1 VVPIRISTNLPK
13 DKINEL
19 ILSHSLDEHISILN
33 ESSENEISSFVI
45 NKKKL
50 DEIIFYNSLADMVF
64 NLINRFYMDK
74 LIFERVYELLKDFPQ
89 GEVDVIGNTV
99 YDLLLDDDYFVKEK
113 NKIKE
118 ELRDYL
124 AENNTLIID
133 GYLRF
138 RSDTYKDLIDLIIEK
153 VVLDVQMETEY
164 EEFIYMLQYYLD
176 SQFPKYDIVNVII
189 KENNYYLVDSKYKQI
204 ESPTIYS
211 IIEEHG
217 MDDFSKA
224 DILVSSLIILAPN
237 KIVVHMKNDKEKD
250 LLMILKR
257 IFTNRV
263 SFCYSC
269 DLCDEYKPNLDN
281 E

>member
-1 VVPIRISTNLPK
+1 MVPIRISTNLPK

>member
-1 VVPIRISTNLPK
+1 
-13 DKINEL
+13 
-19 ILSHSLDEHISILN
+19 
-33 ESSENEISSFVI
+33 
-45 NKKKL
+45 
-50 DEIIFYNSLADMVF
+50 MVF
-64 NLINRFYMDK
+64 NLINRFYMEK
-74 LIFERVYELLKDFPQ
+74 FIFDRVDELLKDFSQ
-89 GEVDVIGNTV
+89 SEMDVIGNTV
-99 YDLLLDDDYFVKEK
+99 YDLLLDNDYFVKEK

-118 ELRDYL
+118 GLRDYL

-138 RSDTYKDLIDLIIEK
+138 RSDSYKDLIDLIIEK
-153 VVLDVQMETEY
+153 VVLDIQMETEY

-176 SQFPKYDIVNVII
+176 SQYPKYDVVNVII

-204 ESPTIYS
+204 ENPTIYS
-211 IIEEHG
+211 IIEEYG
-217 MDDFSKA
+217 KDDFSKA

-257 IFTNRV
+257 IFTNRL

-269 DLCDEYKPNLDN
+269 DLCDGYKPNLDN

>member
-1 VVPIRISTNLPK
+1 MVPIRISTNLPK
-13 DKINEL
+13 DKVNEL
-19 ILSHSLDEHISILN
+19 ILSHSLDDHISILN
-33 ESSENEISSFVI
+33 ETSENEISSFII

-50 DEIIFYNSLADMVF
+50 DEIIFYNSLTEMVF

-74 LIFERVYELLKDFPQ
+74 IIFDRVDEILKDFRQ
-89 GEVDVIGNTV
+89 SEIDLIGNTV
-99 YDLLLDDDYFVKEK
+99 YDLLLDNNYYTKEK

-138 RSDTYKDLIDLIIEK
+138 RSDSYYDLIDLIIEK
-153 VVLDVQMETEY
+153 VVLDIQMETEY

-189 KENNYYLVDSKYKQI
+189 KEDNYYLVDSRNRKI
-204 ESPTIYS
+204 ENPTIYS

-224 DILVSSLIILAPN
+224 DILVSSLIVLAPN
-237 KIVVHMKNDKEKD
+237 KIIVHMKNDKEKD

-257 IFTNRV
+257 IFTNRL

-269 DLCDEYKPNLDN
+269 NICDEYIPHLDS

>member
-1 VVPIRISTNLPK
+1 MVPIRISTNLPK

-33 ESSENEISSFVI
+33 ESSENENSSFVI

-50 DEIIFYNSLADMVF
+50 DEIIFYNSLAEMVF
-64 NLINRFYMDK
+64 NLINRFYMEK
-74 LIFERVYELLKDFPQ
+74 FIFDRVDELLKDFSQ
-89 GEVDVIGNTV
+89 SEMDVIGNTV
-99 YDLLLDDDYFVKEK
+99 YDLLLDNDYFVKEK

-118 ELRDYL
+118 GLRDYL

-138 RSDTYKDLIDLIIEK
+138 RSDSYKDLIDLIIEK
-153 VVLDVQMETEY
+153 VVLDIQMETEY

-176 SQFPKYDIVNVII
+176 SQYPKYDIVNVII

-204 ESPTIYS
+204 ENPTIYS
-211 IIEEHG
+211 IIEEYG
-217 MDDFSKA
+217 KDDFSKA

-257 IFTNRV
+257 IFTNRL

-269 DLCDEYKPNLDN
+269 DLCDGYKPNLDN

>member
-1 VVPIRISTNLPK
+1 MVPIRISTNLPK
-13 DKINEL
+13 EKINEL
-19 ILSHSLDEHISILN
+19 LLSHSLDDHISILN
-33 ESSENEISSFVI
+33 ETSENEISSFII

-50 DEIIFYNSLADMVF
+50 DEINFYNSLAEMVF
-64 NLINRFYMDK
+64 NLINRFYMDNF
-74 LIFERVYELLKDFPQ
+74 IFDRVYEILKDFGQ
-89 GEVDVIGNTV
+89 SEIDVIGNTV
-99 YDLLLDDDYFVKEK
+99 YDLLLDNDYFTKEK
-113 NKIKE
+113 DKIKE

-138 RSDTYKDLIDLIIEK
+138 RSDSYKDLIDLIIEK
-153 VVLDVQMETEY
+153 VVLDIQMETEY

-189 KENNYYLVDSKYKQI
+189 KENNYYLVDSRYRQI
-204 ESPTIYS
+204 ENPTIYS
-211 IIEEHG
+211 IIEENG

-257 IFTNRV
+257 IFTNRL

-269 DLCDEYKPNLDN
+269 DLCDDYKPNSDN